1 MRVLRLL
8 FLLPALFLL
17 LQACS
22 ESPEAPLRLGT
33 NVWPGYEPLYL
44 GQQLNL
50 IDREAIRLIEY
61 PSASEVIRAFR
72 NRALD
77 AAALTLDE
85 VLLLQQDGIPVSVI
99 LVLDISNG
107 GDVIMAR
114 QEIADMSGLKGRRV
128 AVESGAL
135 GAYVIS
141 RALEI
146 HGLTLA
152 DIEVKHL
159 EVSAHEDAYRD
170 GVVDAAVTFEPVR
183 TQLLNQGAHELFSSR
198 EMPGEIVDVLVV
210 HSRMLEQQ
218 PQRLRALI
226 AGWFAT
232 LAELQQQP
240 GSSAALIAQRLRVTP
255 AEVIAG
261 YQGLELPSREENRQ
275 LLSSRGPL
283 HTTIERLSATM
294 QKNGLLR
301 STSAPATLLV
311 DDLAQ

>member
-1 MRVLRLL
+1 MKVLHQL
-8 FLLPALFLL
+8 FLIPALLLL

-22 ESPEAPLRLGT
+22 EAPQPPLRLGT

-44 GQQLNL
+44 AQHQGL
-50 IDREAIRLIEY
+50 IDPVAVRLIEY

-72 NRALD
+72 NHSLD

-85 VLLLQQDGIPVSVI
+85 ALLLQQDGIPISVI

-114 QEIADMSGLKGRRV
+114 QEIADMAGLKGRRV

-146 HGLTLA
+146 HGMSLA

-159 EVSAHEDAYRD
+159 EVSAHEAAYRQ

-183 TQLLNQGAHELFSSR
+183 TQLLNQGAHELFTSR
-198 EMPGEIVDVLVV
+198 EIPGEIVDVLVV
-210 HSRMLEQQ
+210 HSTLLEQQ

-226 AGWFAT
+226 DGWFA
-232 LAELQQQP
+232 AVGELQHRP
-240 GSSAALIAQRLRVTP
+240 DSSAAILAQRLRVTP

-261 YQGLELPSREENRQ
+261 YQGLELPDREENRQ
-275 LLSSRGPL
+275 LLRSGGPL

-294 QKNGLLR
+294 QKKGLLR
-301 STSAPATLLV
+301 NTSSPATLLV
-311 DDLAQ
+311 NDLVQ